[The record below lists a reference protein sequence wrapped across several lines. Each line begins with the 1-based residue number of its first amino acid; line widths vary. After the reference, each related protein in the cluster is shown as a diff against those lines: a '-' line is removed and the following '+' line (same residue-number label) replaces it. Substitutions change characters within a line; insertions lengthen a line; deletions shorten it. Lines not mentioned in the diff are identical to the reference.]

1 MNGRLQWAALA
12 AALVSAACGGEAPE
26 ATRGPAPRK
35 TRRVAT
41 AAVRAVSGSDSV
53 QVPATVLARSRAT
66 LSARISAAV
75 VELPFEEGARVPNG
89 AVVVRLDDAAL
100 RSGLAAA
107 EASLE
112 AARADM
118 RRIEALLERDAAT
131 PREREQTA
139 AGVAAAEAATAA
151 ARDALSYAVLR
162 APFAGRVGALPV
174 NVGDVVSPGKSLAVL
189 EGAGGFEIEA
199 SVGAEHADRIEPGQ
213 ELEAVI
219 DGVAAPVNARIRA
232 VAPGGDPRTHRVE
245 IKADLADAEGVRSGS
260 FARLSLPTGP
270 GETRLTV
277 PVEACFERGG
287 LTGVFVVDEGVAR
300 LRWIAAGA
308 RSGQQLEVRA
318 GLEAGEQVVLEPSGL
333 EDGTPVEEQG

>member
-12 AALVSAACGGEAPE
+12 AALGSAACGGEAPE
-26 ATRGPAPRK
+26 ATRGPAPRE

-41 AAVRAVSGSDSV
+41 AVVRAVSGSESV
-53 QVPATVLARSRAT
+53 RVPATVLARSRAT
-66 LSARISAAV
+66 LSARISAGV
-75 VELPFEEGARVPNG
+75 VELPFEEGARVANG
-89 AVVVRLDDAAL
+89 AVVVRLDDGAL

-118 RRIEALLERDAAT
+118 KRVEALLERDAAT

-139 AGVAAAEAATAA
+139 ARVAAAEAASEA
-151 ARDALSYAVLR
+151 AREALSYAVLR
-162 APFAGRVGALPV
+162 APFAARVGALPV
-174 NVGDVVSPGKSLAVL
+174 NVGDVVSSGESLAVL
-189 EGAGGFEIEA
+189 EGAGGFEIQA
-199 SVGAEHADRIEPGQ
+199 SVGAEHVDRVELGQ
-213 ELEAVI
+213 ELEAEI
-219 DGVAAPVNARIRA
+219 DGVAAPVSATIRA

-245 IKADLADAEGVRSGS
+245 IKADLADTPGVRSGS
-260 FARLSLPTGP
+260 FARLTLPTGT
-270 GETRLTV
+270 GERRLMI
-277 PVEACFERGG
+277 PVDACFERGG

-308 RSGQQLEVRA
+308 RSGEHMEVRA